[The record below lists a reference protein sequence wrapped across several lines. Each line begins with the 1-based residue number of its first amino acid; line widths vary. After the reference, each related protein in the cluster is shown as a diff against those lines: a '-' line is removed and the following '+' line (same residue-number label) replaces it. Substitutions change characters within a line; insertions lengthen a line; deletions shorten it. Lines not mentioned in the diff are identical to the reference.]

1 MRQGSGSVPGF
12 ARPVVLPAPALVS
25 DDEMRRLSGSRLQQ
39 MSISSRAIRLIVA
52 ALAVSGGA
60 CDETIPVTGPSRFL
74 IRFSGRVLDYVTQT
88 PLSGRLVT
96 YRRSGTGGD
105 APTDANGAYT
115 LTVPG
120 TGLYE
125 VRIDGVYTG
134 GTHVNGTAHRGDFF
148 IDTTTSCISR
158 YGVTLDSESLRPV
171 TGAVVTLWGRSVTTN
186 AEGWYR
192 IDLGCATSAL
202 SGGTTIIVARHSGY
216 QDARAVVGRGVA
228 GVQRVDLSM
237 ERR

>member
-1 MRQGSGSVPGF
+1 MTPGG
-12 ARPVVLPAPALVS
+12 AGHEPAP
-25 DDEMRRLSGSRLQQ
+25 SRLDDFIRARRDDI
-39 MSISSRAIRLIVA
+39 ISDWMQRMRELSPVRDLSRAAIVNH
-52 ALAVSGGA
+52 LPQIL
-60 CDETIPVTGPSRFL
+60 ERIPATGPSRFL
-74 IRFSGRVLDYVTQT
+74 ISFSGRVLDYVTQT
-88 PLSGRLVT
+88 PLSSRLVT

-105 APTDANGAYT
+105 APTDANGGYT

-125 VRIDGVYTG
+125 VRIDGVSTG

-148 IDTTTSCISR
+148 IDTATSCISR

-192 IDLGCATSAL
+192 IDLGCARSAL
-202 SGGTTIIVARHSGY
+202 SGGTTIIVARHSEY
-216 QDARAVVGRGVA
+216 QNARAIVGRGVA